1 MEMTKFTRRLTA
13 WIAMFAIVLA
23 ALAPAI
29 SQAVNAARTTAAG
42 WDEICTIDGLRLI
55 KADGEASH
63 TSPVPVEKGTHFE
76 HCPFC
81 FTHAGSFGLP
91 PDIGLT
97 FSMASGNAMQP
108 SLYYQA
114 PRRLFIWAAAQP
126 RAPPYR
132 S

>member
-23 ALAPAI
+23 ALAPSI
-29 SQAVNAARTTAAG
+29 SQAVNAARTSAAG
-42 WDEICTIDGLRLI
+42 WDEICTVDGPKLI

-63 TSPVPVEKGTHFE
+63 TSTAPVEKSGHFE

-81 FTHAGSFGLP
+81 FAHAGSFGLP
-91 PDIGLT
+91 PGTGFT
-97 FSMASGNAMQP
+97 FPIASGNP
-108 SLYYQA
+108 TLPPLYYQA
-114 PRRLFIWAAAQP
+114 PRPLFIWAAAQS
-126 RAPPYR
+126 RAPPYH